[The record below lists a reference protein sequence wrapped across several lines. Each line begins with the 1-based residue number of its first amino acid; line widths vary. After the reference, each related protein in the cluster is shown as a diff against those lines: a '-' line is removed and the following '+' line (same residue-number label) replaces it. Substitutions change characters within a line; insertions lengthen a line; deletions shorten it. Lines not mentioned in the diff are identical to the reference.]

1 MFSSLICLVCG
12 PALRY
17 ASNPFFDKWSCRRY
31 IRVCD
36 IIPFQQ
42 EKGKTTKES
51 GVMEDREQDI
61 LPEED
66 IEDPTE
72 EEEDFSAL
80 FEASL
85 KRISERVQT
94 DSKVTGTVVSIGEE
108 WVFVDI
114 GGKSE
119 GVIAAQELVDEDGN
133 PSVAVGD
140 AITAYV
146 VNARDGETV
155 LSVKMTAAASG
166 EALEG
171 ACRSGLPIEGAV
183 VSERKGGYQVTVFG
197 KEAFCPY
204 SQMDL
209 RGVSAPEG
217 YIGKKLLFRIADYEN
232 GGRNIVLSRRQ
243 ILEEE
248 QRKRVEQLRQSL
260 HMGDR
265 ISGTVTRLA
274 PYGAFVDIGGT
285 EGLIPMSEMAWYRV
299 ASASDVLAPGETV
312 TVKVLDLDWG
322 KGRISL
328 SLKATQE
335 DPWATAAERYR
346 EGVIMSGQVMRL
358 ATFGAFVRL
367 EPGIEGL
374 LHISGL
380 GLGRRVTHPKE
391 VVSEG
396 DEISVKIVSVDPA
409 ARRMGLE
416 LSFPASAGEENA
428 QEGVETGAVVTG
440 AVDAVKPY
448 GVFVLLPG
456 GKTGLLHVSEMA
468 GDTTGDLRRKYP
480 QGSSITVQVVKV
492 DPGSGKISLSTKGL
506 EAAEESRTYK
516 AYQAEKGGGGSFG
529 TLAAVFKKASRR
541 QGQAGE

>member
-1 MFSSLICLVCG
+1 
-12 PALRY
+12 
-17 ASNPFFDKWSCRRY
+17 
-31 IRVCD
+31 
-36 IIPFQQ
+36 
-42 EKGKTTKES
+42 
-51 GVMEDREQDI
+51 MEDKELDGI
-61 LPEED
+61 PEEEMPD
-66 IEDPTE
+66 AAQEE

-85 KRISERVQT
+85 KKVKKRVQA

-108 WVFVDI
+108 WAFVDI

-119 GVIAAQELVDEDGN
+119 GVIAAQELLNENGEPTV
-133 PSVAVGD
+133 SIGD
-140 AITAYV
+140 PIAAYV
-146 VNARDGETV
+146 VSTRDGETV

-171 ACRSGLPIEGAV
+171 AYRSGLPIEGV
-183 VSERKGGYQVTVFG
+183 VASERKGGYQVMVFG

-217 YIGKKLLFRIADYEN
+217 YIGKKLVFRITDYEN

-248 QRKRVEQLRQSL
+248 RQKKVDQLRQSL
-260 HMGDR
+260 HVGDLV
-265 ISGTVTRLA
+265 SATVTKLA
-274 PYGAFVDIGGT
+274 PYGAFADIGGI
-285 EGLIPMSEMAWYRV
+285 EGLIPMSELAWRRL

-312 TVKVLDLDWG
+312 TVKVLDLDWKG
-322 KGRISL
+322 GRISL

-335 DPWATAAERYR
+335 DPWATAAERYT
-346 EGVIMSGQVMRL
+346 EGAIMTGQVMRL
-358 ATFGAFVRL
+358 APFGAFVQL

-374 LHISGL
+374 LHISSL

-396 DEISVKIVSVDPA
+396 EELQVRIASVDA
-409 ARRMGLE
+409 TARRIGLE
-416 LSFPASAGEENA
+416 LSFPSSDDREGMQEELEQGAILAG
-428 QEGVETGAVVTG
+428 T
-440 AVDAVKPY
+440 VDAVKPY
-448 GVFVLLPG
+448 GAFVLLPG
-456 GKTGLLHVSEMA
+456 GKTGLLHISEMA

-480 QGSSITVQVVKV
+480 QGSSVTVQVVKV

-506 EAAEESRTYK
+506 EEAEESLAFK
-516 AYQAEKGGGGSFG
+516 AYRGEKGGAGSFG
-529 TLAAVFKKASRR
+529 TLAALFKKASRR
-541 QGQAGE
+541 QGQGGE

>member
-1 MFSSLICLVCG
+1 
-12 PALRY
+12 
-17 ASNPFFDKWSCRRY
+17 
-31 IRVCD
+31 
-36 IIPFQQ
+36 
-42 EKGKTTKES
+42 
-51 GVMEDREQDI
+51 MEDREQEI

-66 IEDPTE
+66 MQNPAEAEED
-72 EEEDFSAL
+72 DFSAL

-85 KRISERVQT
+85 KRVSKQVQT

-108 WVFVDI
+108 WAFVDI

-119 GVIAAQELVDEDGN
+119 GVIAAQELLDEDGK

-146 VNARDGETV
+146 VSAGDGETV
-155 LSVKMTAAASG
+155 LSVKMTAAASS

-171 ACRSGLPIEGAV
+171 ACSSGLPIEGV
-183 VSERKGGYQVTVFG
+183 VGSERKGGYLVTVFG

-209 RGVSAPEG
+209 RGVSAPDG
-217 YIGKKLLFRIADYEN
+217 YVGKKLVFRITDYEN

-248 QRKRVEQLRQSL
+248 RQKRVGQLRESL
-260 HMGDR
+260 HVGDLV
-265 ISGTVTRLA
+265 SGTVTNLA
-274 PYGAFVDIGGT
+274 PYGAFVDIGGI
-285 EGLIPMSEMAWYRV
+285 EGLIPMSELAWRRV
-299 ASASDVLAPGETV
+299 ALASDVLAPGETV
-312 TVKVLDLDWG
+312 TVKVLDLDWAR
-322 KGRISL
+322 GRVSL

-346 EGVIMSGQVMRL
+346 EGAIVTGQVMRL
-358 ATFGAFVRL
+358 APFGAFVQL

-380 GLGRRVTHPKE
+380 GLGRRVTHPRE

-396 DEISVKIVSVDPA
+396 DDLMVKIASVDAA

-416 LSFPASAGEENA
+416 LSFSGSTEEEGA
-428 QEGVETGAVVTG
+428 QEKLQPGAILTG

-448 GVFVLLPG
+448 GAFVLLPG
-456 GKTGLLHVSEMA
+456 GKTGLLHISEMA

-480 QGSSITVQVVKV
+480 QGSSVTIQVVKV

-506 EAAEESRTYK
+506 EAAEESKEFK
-516 AYQAEKGGGGSFG
+516 AYQTEKGSDGSFG
-529 TLAAVFKKASRR
+529 TLAALFKKASRR
-541 QGQAGE
+541 QGQTGE